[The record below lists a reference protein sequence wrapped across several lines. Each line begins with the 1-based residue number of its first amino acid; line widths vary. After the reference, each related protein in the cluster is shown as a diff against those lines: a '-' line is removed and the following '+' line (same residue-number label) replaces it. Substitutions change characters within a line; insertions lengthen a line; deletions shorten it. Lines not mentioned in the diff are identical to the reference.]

1 MPDPSQTQVPTATVP
16 AAQAVLGNSSADTAS
31 SAEAPS
37 TVASQETLEVNIFSL
52 LVALSSFLSL
62 PCFSRLPVPFSSLVS
77 YLQFFVAFLF
87 PTRWLI
93 FCPLRF
99 IVRSFFAFS

>member
-16 AAQAVLGNSSADTAS
+16 AAQAVLENSSAVTAS

-37 TVASQETLEVNIFSL
+37 TVASQETLEVNIFTL

-62 PCFSRLPVPFSSLVS
+62 PCFSRLPVPFLRSLATFSFSWHFCFLPVS
-77 YLQFFVAFLF
+77 LFFVLF
-87 PTRWLI
+87 GL
-93 FCPLRF
+93 
-99 IVRSFFAFS
+99 